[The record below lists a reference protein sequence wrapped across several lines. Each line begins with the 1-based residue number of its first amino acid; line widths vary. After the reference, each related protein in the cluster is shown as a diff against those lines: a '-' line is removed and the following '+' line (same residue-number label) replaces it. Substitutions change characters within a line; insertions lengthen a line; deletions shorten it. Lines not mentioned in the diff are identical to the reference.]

1 MERLRK
7 NRRRKKLH
15 HPAIFTIKLVSKLI
29 DTFCKP
35 NGGKILDCFAGS
47 GTTLIAGIKK
57 EKEVVGFD
65 LSFDYKK
72 IFIKRATNA
81 YNITPYGLEK
91 KIFC

>member
-1 MERLRK
+1 
-7 NRRRKKLH
+7 
-15 HPAIFTIKLVSKLI
+15 LVSKLI